1 MREIPEFSARRWI
14 RAEMAT
20 TAGRFWSATPSLR
33 GSRSENS
40 RRFLRF
46 DPYARTDWWWIW
58 EFAWCFKCGSGSA
71 ALDWGNFS
79 PDRDLGFALFELVG
93 RWESAAGPFCAVS
106 CRDDDFIYFLITIFP
121 GIFFSNYSVHTS
133 ESLTTHAHSSLWIH
147 TQTLPLAHNAR
158 TLIPMNTRTQIL
170 TLSSKT
176 GSTKSYHWKHKRR

>member
-121 GIFFSNYSVHTS
+121 GIFFRITPDINQSPSQHTHN
-133 ESLTTHAHSSLWIH
+133 THANSTPSSQCTH
-147 TQTLPLAHNAR
+147 THPYEYTYANPNPIFEDWAD
-158 TLIPMNTRTQIL
+158 
-170 TLSSKT
+170 
-176 GSTKSYHWKHKRR
+176 KSYHWKHKRR

>member
-121 GIFFSNYSVHTS
+121 GIFFELLRTYIRV
-133 ESLTTHAHSSLWIH
+133 
-147 TQTLPLAHNAR
+147 PHNTRA
-158 TLIPMNTRTQIL
+158 LIPMNTHANSTPSSQRTHTHPYEYTYANPNPIFEDWTDKIL
-170 TLSSKT
+170 SLKA
-176 GSTKSYHWKHKRR
+176 